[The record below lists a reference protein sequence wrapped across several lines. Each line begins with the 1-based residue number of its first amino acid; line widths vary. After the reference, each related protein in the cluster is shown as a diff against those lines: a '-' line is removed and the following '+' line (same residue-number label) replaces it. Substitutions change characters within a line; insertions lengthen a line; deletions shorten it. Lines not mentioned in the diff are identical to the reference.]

1 MPRRKGIEY
10 FCGKSVFSITY
21 NLVDLERI
29 FNTFN
34 AMTHQLKIKL
44 FVFTCFVLIGFCLP
58 LIIKIVFIKR
68 VFQFIILSI
77 TSFLMLSFIQEKIKN
92 KQSINYIG
100 IILVTLYGIGLFF
113 IASKIIA
120 APNIF
125 FSDKNVCKLLL
136 NKKAPTK

>member
-77 TSFLMLSFIQEKIKN
+77 TSFLMLSFIQEKIRN

-100 IILVTLYGIGLFF
+100 IILVTLYGIGLFLLLR
-113 IASKIIA
+113 KWW
-120 APNIF
+120 PHLIF
-125 FSDKNVCKLLL
+125 FSSNKNVCKLLL
-136 NKKAPTK
+136 N